1 MAGHGGTM
9 SKAAIALLALVLF
22 ASIALGLWDLI
33 GGLNLLAGSVT
44 LVFVAAGT
52 FNTLSALS
60 SKR

>member
-1 MAGHGGTM
+1 M